1 MGGVTVQPMQT
12 TDRTLAIIAGASV
25 AVSVGAVLAR
35 IAGALPD
42 GPSTLIVIVGAAIGL
57 KVALTY
63 ASRSATSAARTRVMN
78 LVSTVGLAIS
88 VATVI
93 ASMPRITKAGGVE
106 VFLLDFFAQLW
117 TLALLWIVAGPVR
130 TIGWRAFVGAW
141 LTGFLGLTALAR
153 FVGTPIVDKL
163 GVSSLLGTA
172 LWVPITEELIKLLPV
187 ILVLA
192 MAMRRPRARPSVLDV
207 VLLAAATSA
216 GFNIYE
222 SATFGRGAF
231 SLSANPIL
239 SLFVPGLF
247 KGSEYGWTMMQTGHL
262 VHTALLALGVAFAL
276 MYPKQFARRWIVPTV
291 AIAAVLIEHCSQNAI
306 ITGQLNEM
314 IGKLSI
320 VLTLGGRLTTLM
332 LIGGVGFVMRLEWRA
347 VGGAFD
353 LDKWLRMSPLEST
366 RRSTLLAAAQ
376 ARGEIAKSAATQRG
390 AV

>member
-1 MGGVTVQPMQT
+1 MGAVTVQPIRT
-12 TDRTLAIIAGASV
+12 TDRTLAIVAGASV
-25 AVSVGAVLAR
+25 VVSIGAVLAR
-35 IAGALPD
+35 LAGMLPE
-42 GPSTLIVIVGAAIGL
+42 GPSTLIVVVGAAIAL

-63 ASRSATSAARTRVMN
+63 ASRSASSAARTQVMN

-88 VATVI
+88 VVTLI
-93 ASMPRITKAGGVE
+93 ASMPRITKAGGVQL
-106 VFLLDFFAQLW
+106 FLLDFFAQLW
-117 TLALLWIVAGPVR
+117 TIGLLWIVAGPVR

-153 FVGTPIVDKL
+153 LVGTPIIDKL
-163 GVSSLLGTA
+163 GVSNMLGTA

-187 ILVLA
+187 ILVLV

-207 VLLAAATSA
+207 VLLAASTSA

-231 SLSANPIL
+231 SLSATPIL

-247 KGSEYGWTMMQTGHL
+247 KGSSYSWTMMQTGHL
-262 VHTALLALGVAFAL
+262 VHTALIALGVAFAL

-306 ITGQLNEM
+306 ITGQLNET

-320 VLTLGGRLTTLM
+320 VLTLGGRLTTVM
-332 LIGGVGFVMRLEWRA
+332 LIGGVAYVAMLEWRA
-347 VGGAFD
+347 LGGAFD
-353 LDKWLRMSPLEST
+353 MAKWLRLTPSEST

-376 ARGEIAKSAATQRG
+376 ARGEIGMSAATQRG
-390 AV
+390 DV

>member
-1 MGGVTVQPMQT
+1 MGAVTVQPMQT

-35 IAGALPD
+35 LAGVLPE
-42 GPSTLIVIVGAAIGL
+42 GPSTLIVIIGAAIGL

-63 ASRSATSAARTRVMN
+63 ASRSASDAARTRVMN

-88 VATVI
+88 VLTVI
-93 ASMPRITKAGGVE
+93 ASMPRITKAGGVP
-106 VFLLDFFAQLW
+106 VFLLDFSAQLW

-153 FVGTPIVDKL
+153 LVGTPIVDKL

-187 ILVLA
+187 ILVLV

-207 VLLAAATSA
+207 VLLAALTSA
-216 GFNIYE
+216 GFNVYE

-231 SLSANPIL
+231 SLSANPVL
-239 SLFVPGLF
+239 SLLVPGLN
-247 KGSEYGWTMMQTGHL
+247 KGSAYGWTMMQTGHL

-276 MYPKQFARRWIVPTV
+276 MYPKQFARRWIVPSV

-320 VLTLGGRLTTLM
+320 VLTLGGRLTTVM
-332 LIGGVGFVMRLEWRA
+332 LIGGVGYVAMLEWRA
-347 VGGAFD
+347 TGRE
-353 LDKWLRMSPLEST
+353 LRPETWFRLSPAEAA
-366 RRSTLLAAAQ
+366 RRSSQLAQ
-376 ARGEIAKSAATQRG
+376 AQMRGSI
-390 AV
+390 

>member
-1 MGGVTVQPMQT
+1 MGAVTVQPMQT

-25 AVSVGAVLAR
+25 TVSVGAVLAR
-35 IAGALPD
+35 LAGALPE
-42 GPSTLIVIVGAAIGL
+42 GPSTLIVIIGAAIGL

-63 ASRSATSAARTRVMN
+63 ASRSASSAARTRVMN
-78 LVSTVGLAIS
+78 LVSTIGLAIS

-93 ASMPRITKAGGVE
+93 ASMPRITKAGGVH
-106 VFLLDFFAQLW
+106 VFLLDFLAQFW

-153 FVGTPIVDKL
+153 FVGTPIVDRL

-172 LWVPITEELIKLLPV
+172 LWVPITEELIKMLPV
-187 ILVLA
+187 ILVLV

-231 SLSANPIL
+231 SLSSNPGL
-239 SLFVPGLF
+239 SLLVPGLF
-247 KGSEYGWTMMQTGHL
+247 RGSAYGWTMMQTGHL
-262 VHTALLALGVAFAL
+262 VHTALLALSAAFTL

-291 AIAAVLIEHCSQNAI
+291 AIAAVLIEHCSQNGI
-306 ITGQLNEM
+306 TTGQLNDT

-332 LIGGVGFVMRLEWRA
+332 LIGGVAYVARLEWRA
-347 VGGAFD
+347 TGREIHPETWFRLLPA
-353 LDKWLRMSPLEST
+353 EAA
-366 RRSTLLAAAQ
+366 RRSSLLAQAQ
-376 ARGEIAKSAATQRG
+376 MRGSI
-390 AV
+390 

>member
-1 MGGVTVQPMQT
+1 MLDRTMISAVTGSPTQT
-12 TDRTLAIIAGASV
+12 TDRTLALIAGASV
-25 AVSVGAVLAR
+25 AVSLGAVLAR
-35 IAGALPD
+35 FAGVMPD

-57 KVALTY
+57 KVAFTY
-63 ASRSATSAARTRVMN
+63 ASRSASDATRTRVMKR
-78 LVSTVGLAIS
+78 VSTIGLAIS
-88 VATVI
+88 VLTVI
-93 ASMPRITKAGGVE
+93 ASLPRITKAGGVH

-153 FVGTPIVDKL
+153 LVGTPIVDKL

-187 ILVLA
+187 ILVLVL
-192 MAMRRPRARPSVLDV
+192 AMRRPRARPSVLDLV
-207 VLLAAATSA
+207 VLAASTGA

-231 SLSANPIL
+231 SLSANPVL
-239 SLFVPGLF
+239 SLFIPGRP
-247 KGSEYGWTMMQTGHL
+247 KASAYGWPLVQSGHL
-262 VHTALLALGVAFAL
+262 AHTALIALGVAFAL

-306 ITGQLNEM
+306 VTGKLNE
-314 IGKLSI
+314 IVGKFSM

-332 LIGGVGFVMRLEWRA
+332 LMGGVGYVAMLEWRA
-347 VGGAFD
+347 VGRELYPDTWFRLLVA
-353 LDKWLRMSPLEST
+353 EAA
-366 RRSTLLAAAQ
+366 RRSSQLAQ
-376 ARGEIAKSAATQRG
+376 AQMRGSI
-390 AV
+390 

>member
-1 MGGVTVQPMQT
+1 MLRRTMISAVTGSPTQT
-12 TDRTLAIIAGASV
+12 TDRTLALIAGASV
-25 AVSVGAVLAR
+25 AVSLSAVLAR
-35 IAGALPD
+35 FAGVMPD

-57 KVALTY
+57 KVAFTY
-63 ASRSATSAARTRVMN
+63 ASRSASDATRTRVMKR
-78 LVSTVGLAIS
+78 VSTIGLAIS
-88 VATVI
+88 VLTVI
-93 ASMPRITKAGGVE
+93 ASLPRITKAGGVH

-153 FVGTPIVDKL
+153 LVGTPIVDKL

-187 ILVLA
+187 ILVLVL
-192 MAMRRPRARPSVLDV
+192 AMRRPRARPSVLDV
-207 VLLAAATSA
+207 VVLAASTGA

-231 SLSANPIL
+231 SLSANPVL
-239 SLFVPGLF
+239 SLFIPGLP
-247 KGSEYGWTMMQTGHL
+247 KASAYGWPLVQSGHL
-262 VHTALLALGVAFAL
+262 AHTALIALGVAFAL

-306 ITGQLNEM
+306 VTGKLNE
-314 IGKLSI
+314 IVGKFSM

-332 LIGGVGFVMRLEWRA
+332 LMGGVGYVAMLEWRA
-347 VGGAFD
+347 VGREFYPDTWFRLLVA
-353 LDKWLRMSPLEST
+353 EAA
-366 RRSTLLAAAQ
+366 RRSSQLAQ
-376 ARGEIAKSAATQRG
+376 AQMRGSI
-390 AV
+390 